1 MGATRAEAEMFMIA
15 AILTGCECV
24 YKSGAVERERS
35 TFSGNSQLE
44 TEARIDLSARFD
56 WSKFHRRLLKT
67 VSWTLVSTDFLEVPA
82 FLKTSIPGIPVA
94 RIFIL
99 AVANSSATSSK
110 AP

>member
-1 MGATRAEAEMFMIA
+1 MFMIA

-56 WSKFHRRLLKT
+56 WSRIPSETSENGF
-67 VSWTLVSTDFLEVPA
+67 WTLVSTDFLEVPA

>member
-56 WSKFHRRLLKT
+56 WSRIP
-67 VSWTLVSTDFLEVPA
+67 SE
-82 FLKTSIPGIPVA
+82 TSENG
-94 RIFIL
+94 L
-99 AVANSSATSSK
+99 ATCES
-110 AP
+110 